1 MFGMAWSSFWAL
13 SEKFFLKTFI
23 CYVYIWGFGWKH
35 LGGFCAGPEL
45 DMELRECKNY
55 VLKTKIGVI
64 YMRKNLQSISEG

>member
-35 LGGFCAGPEL
+35 LGGFYPEGEL
-45 DMELRECKNY
+45 DMELRNFEN
-55 VLKTKIGVI
+55 
-64 YMRKNLQSISEG
+64 

>member
-35 LGGFCAGPEL
+35 LGGFYPEGEL
-45 DMELRECKNY
+45 DLELREKCVPSFPSAKFGFFQM
-55 VLKTKIGVI
+55 LAI
-64 YMRKNLQSISEG
+64 

>member
-55 VLKTKIGVI
+55 VLKTKSGLCSLPEVI
-64 YMRKNLQSISEG
+64 HSISEG